1 MTPELSKALAEAI
14 TFIPSMLIVIAFY
27 YFLFKD

>member
-1 MTPELSKALAEAI
+1 MTPELSKALAGFIDCLPALIGIAI
-14 TFIPSMLIVIAFY
+14 VY